1 MTSRHSSLSVLALC
15 LLSTSALAQSR
26 LPAFELE
33 RLQFDPAALG
43 SLVVGT
49 GRTLDQGVLRT
60 SIQFQYEQQPLAF
73 DDRWDPQT
81 TEALVEGKFTANL
94 TAAYGVLS
102 WLQVGAQV
110 PFILG
115 QSGKRRMEIL
125 PPTGGGLDMPWVGA
139 RAGLLSMK
147 NGMPVNLSL
156 DLTAGLPV
164 GTAGAL
170 AKESLNLF
178 PRLQL
183 GTQTEWFQVG
193 AEAGYLLRQKLD
205 ISSFTGRPQDVV
217 SNEMR
222 LAATVT
228 GVGGKKTR
236 GELSVLVGVPLQGG
250 RVSTEVLLAIRRHAK
265 PWLDLWVLGGPG
277 MGTAM
282 DTPAFRV
289 IAGAS
294 FSTAKID

>member
-1 MTSRHSSLSVLALC
+1 MSRHASLSILALC
-15 LLSTSALAQSR
+15 LLSTSALAQSK
-26 LPAFELE
+26 LPSFELQ
-33 RLQFDPAALG
+33 RLQFDPGALG

-81 TEALVEGKFTANL
+81 AEALVEGKFTAHL

-102 WLQVGAQV
+102 WLQVGAQL

-115 QSGKRRMEIL
+115 QSGRRRMNML

-147 NGMPVNLSL
+147 NGMPVNLSV
-156 DLTAGLPV
+156 DVTAGLPV
-164 GTAGAL
+164 GSAGAL
-170 AKESLNLF
+170 AKENLDLF
-178 PRLQL
+178 PRLQV

-193 AEAGYLLRQKLD
+193 AEAGYLLRKKLD

-217 SNEMR
+217 GNEMR

-236 GELSVLVGVPLQGG
+236 GELSVLVGLPTQGG
-250 RVSTEVLLAIRRHAK
+250 RTSIEALLAIRRHVRS
-265 PWLDLWVLGGPG
+265 WLDLWVLGGPG
-277 MGTAM
+277 VGTAM

-294 FSTAKID
+294 FSNAKID

>member
-1 MTSRHSSLSVLALC
+1 MVRYLSLSALALS

-26 LPAFELE
+26 LPAFELQ
-33 RLQFDPAALG
+33 RLQFDPGALG

-60 SIQFQYEQQPLAF
+60 SLQVQYEQQPLAF
-73 DDRWDPQT
+73 DARWDPQT
-81 TEALVEGKFTANL
+81 AEALVEGKFTAHV

-110 PFILG
+110 PFILD
-115 QSGKRRMEIL
+115 QSGTRRMQML
-125 PPTGGGLDMPWVGA
+125 PPARTGLDMPWVGA

-147 NGMPVNLSL
+147 NGAPLNLSV
-156 DLTAGLPV
+156 DMTAGLPV
-164 GTAGAL
+164 GTANAL
-170 AKESLNLF
+170 AKENLNLF
-178 PRLQL
+178 PRLQV

-193 AEAGYLLRQKLD
+193 AEAGYLLRKKLD
-205 ISSFTGRPQDVV
+205 ISSITGRPEDVV
-217 SNEMR
+217 GSEMR
-222 LAATVT
+222 LGATVT
-228 GVGGKKTR
+228 GVGGKKMR
-236 GELSVLVGVPLQGG
+236 GELSVLLGLPLQGG
-250 RVSTEVLLAIRRHAK
+250 RVSTEVLLAIRRHAL

-277 MGTAM
+277 IGTAM

-294 FSTAKID
+294 ISTAKID